1 MGGNVLKKLRSSK
14 GASLTF
20 ALLAFLVCAVIS
32 AVLLA
37 SASAASGRASKLAET
52 DQRYYAV
59 TSAAQLFCDALED
72 KTTHTP
78 KEFVIERVRT
88 DKSVTQT
95 KYTEIEGI
103 TLRYLV
109 DPADLSKVP
118 GVDSVQESLFE
129 LKMTIPDTLEAS
141 QPEVIDSII
150 PSGGT
155 SDGSAAKITALR
167 GISIFT
173 DAALSYVIGV
183 ADGTDVTVTQA
194 YNKKPS
200 SATAGSEAKPIKT
213 WDLELSFA
221 PAVEGGSGYTG
232 VPIKAAA
239 TLRIDGSMI
248 IEFRNDSTDQAFK
261 VTVTLAATVTD
272 TSGLPE
278 VTTTEDTYRKFNV
291 LETEGEE
298 SVLYDYET
306 TITTTKK
313 TKTTTIS
320 WRVAEIKKGA
330 A

>member
-14 GASLTF
+14 GASITF

-88 DKSVTQT
+88 DTSVTQT

-103 TLRYLV
+103 TFRYPV

-141 QPEVIDSII
+141 QPELIDSKI
-150 PSGGT
+150 PSGST

-167 GISIFT
+167 DISIFT
-173 DAALSYVIGV
+173 DAALSYVIGA
-183 ADGTDVTVTQA
+183 ADSTDVTVTQA

-221 PAVEGGSGYTG
+221 PAVEGGGYTG

-239 TLRIDGSMI
+239 TLRSDGSMI